1 MRPEIVSILK
11 NSQMRFIRELLG
23 KNCGNASCETRA
35 VILLNKVLKVVENG
49 I

>member
-23 KNCGNASCETRA
+23 
-35 VILLNKVLKVVENG
+35 NKIIDSIMSNMLFVC
-49 I
+49 